1 MHDPIAFLHDLT
13 WETLPETVRAQV
25 PLHLLDLFGIGAA
38 GMRTNMSRIIRDHAY
53 EDFGG
58 EMPLLYDGRG
68 ASPLGAALAAGITID
83 SIDGHDGFNPSK
95 GHIGA
100 PMIPAALYAAHEA
113 GATGRDFLTAVVV
126 GYEIGARAAI
136 AQHATA
142 PDYHTSG
149 SWGAV
154 AAAAVASRIMQLSPH
169 QTRHALGIAEYH
181 GPRSQMMRCIDHPT
195 MVKDGAGWGSMAG
208 ISAAR
213 LAAKG
218 FTGAPALIVEEVTE
232 PWADLGTRW
241 YMLEQYFKPYPVC
254 RWAQPPI
261 EAALALQRAHN
272 IAAADITKIEVET
285 FHESIRLAT
294 SHPKRGDEAQYS
306 TSFPTAVALV
316 HGDVRPEHLVDAAL
330 SDPEVLRLSAAMIM
344 RESDHANDAF
354 PLRRFARATLT
365 LADGTTHQ
373 SDWHEPRWDATAL
386 PSPAEIR
393 SKFHAYADPVLG
405 RDRATAL
412 ETAIDALPE
421 TGLAPLTDQLFRPI
435 NS

>member
-1 MHDPIAFLHDLT
+1 MPDPIAFLHSLT
-13 WETLPETVRAQV
+13 WDAIPMAVRAQV
-25 PLHLLDLFGIGAA
+25 PLNLLDLLGIGAA
-38 GMRTNMSRIIRDHAY
+38 GMRTTSSRIIRDHAH

-58 EMPLLYDGRG
+58 TMPLLFDGRR
-68 ASPLGAALAAGITID
+68 ASPVGAAMAAGMTID
-83 SIDGHDGFNPSK
+83 SIDGHDGFNPAK

-100 PMIPAALYAAHEA
+100 PMIPAALYTAHDA
-113 GATGRDFLTAVVV
+113 GASGRDFLTAVIV

-154 AAAAVASRIMQLSPH
+154 AAAAVAARLMGLTRD

-208 ISAAR
+208 LSAAR

-218 FTGAPALIVEEVTE
+218 FTGAPALIVEEVTD
-232 PWADLGTRW
+232 PWADLGERW
-241 YMLEQYFKPYPVC
+241 YLLEQYFKPYPVC

-261 EAALALQRAHN
+261 EAALALQRAHA
-272 IAAADITKIEVET
+272 IAATDIARIEIET

-294 SHPKRGDEAQYS
+294 SRPKRGDEAQYS

-330 SDPEVLRLSAAMIM
+330 DDPEVRRLSEATVM
-344 RESDHANDAF
+344 RESDHANAAF
-354 PLRRFARATLT
+354 PLRRFARVTLC
-365 LADGTTHQ
+365 LKNGKAHE
-373 SDWHEPRWDATAL
+373 SDWHEPRWDATAP
-386 PSPAEIR
+386 PSAPELRA
-393 SKFHAYADPVLG
+393 KFHAYADPVLG
-405 RDRATAL
+405 AERAAAI
-412 ETAIDALPE
+412 EAAIDALPDS
-421 TGLAPLTDQLFRPI
+421 GLAPLTDQLFRPI
-435 NS
+435 SA